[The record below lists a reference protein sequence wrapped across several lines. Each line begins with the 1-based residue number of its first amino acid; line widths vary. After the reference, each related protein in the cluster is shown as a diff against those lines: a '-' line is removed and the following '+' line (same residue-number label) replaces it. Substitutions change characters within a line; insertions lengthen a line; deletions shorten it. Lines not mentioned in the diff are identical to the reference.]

1 MQSKKLK
8 ANKKISII
16 GGGIT
21 GCVSAFLLSHLGY
34 EVNLFEKK
42 ERLGG
47 SILDIKENNDIFLNG
62 PQYFQADSD
71 WFKKLKE
78 FKLFKDHFYSFK
90 GSYIHNSKKNNVYK
104 SYIDIFNKIEIS
116 QLYAQPSTKIKFKKL
131 KKKRN
136 TSLLKSRLAS
146 YQENIKAPIE
156 NWCKNFSMQYRN
168 LHESCAEIMSVTRIF
183 FLKDQKKIKLLKKKN
198 KIADKLLGI
207 PMTSDKE
214 MFSVPKKGN
223 DFFFKKFEKILKKRI
238 NIHYN
243 SNIKIIKNNFDDLK
257 IFNNQNEIIGD
268 QIIWTANPIPLMKD
282 LGYGVFENPVVRT
295 KVYCANI
302 NFVEKYK
309 IDNFYI
315 QVFSKRANIYRIYI
329 YKLNNKLKITI
340 ETFMGRDNT
349 KVDVDFLHALL
360 AKFKI
365 KIKIVTSFIEKKE
378 IRHILITQNDYNK
391 FIQFDKD
398 FVSKKLIGGGWHLFG
413 KDRKINSIMK
423 HFVKEV

>member
-131 KKKRN
+131 KKK
-136 TSLLKSRLAS
+136 
-146 YQENIKAPIE
+146 
-156 NWCKNFSMQYRN
+156 
-168 LHESCAEIMSVTRIF
+168 EI
-183 FLKDQKKIKLLKKKN
+183 
-198 KIADKLLGI
+198 
-207 PMTSDKE
+207 
-214 MFSVPKKGN
+214 
-223 DFFFKKFEKILKKRI
+223 
-238 NIHYN
+238 HH
-243 SNIKIIKNNFDDLK
+243 
-257 IFNNQNEIIGD
+257 
-268 QIIWTANPIPLMKD
+268 
-282 LGYGVFENPVVRT
+282 
-295 KVYCANI
+295 C
-302 NFVEKYK
+302 
-309 IDNFYI
+309 
-315 QVFSKRANIYRIYI
+315 
-329 YKLNNKLKITI
+329 
-340 ETFMGRDNT
+340 
-349 KVDVDFLHALL
+349 
-360 AKFKI
+360 
-365 KIKIVTSFIEKKE
+365 
-378 IRHILITQNDYNK
+378 
-391 FIQFDKD
+391 
-398 FVSKKLIGGGWHLFG
+398 
-413 KDRKINSIMK
+413 
-423 HFVKEV
+423 